1 MSCGNE
7 LTTLRL
13 VVGYSAVVNSVDD
26 PCAAIVRERDRD
38 RWLATLYAPVG
49 VRPALF
55 ALHALDL
62 ELGQVVATTTE
73 TMLGEIRLAWWR
85 EALTKL
91 DTAPPPAQPVLAAL
105 AAAALPLGV
114 KGQALEPLED
124 AFLSLLIDERLAGK
138 LLDDYLER
146 RGGTLF
152 GALATALGVAQPSAR
167 ALGRVWALGQL
178 VRPGIKAPPV
188 DPDDA
193 RRLAAI
199 ALPDKLAAPLR
210 PLAALAGFA
219 RRDVVRALGD
229 RPVGLPGGL
238 ARQAQLGWRVLTGR

>member
-1 MSCGNE
+1 MAERSDAADLNA
-7 LTTLRL
+7 TL
-13 VVGYSAVVNSVDD
+13 V
-26 PCAAIVRERDRD
+26 RDRD
-38 RWLATLYAPVG
+38 RDRYLATLYAPVA

-62 ELGQVVATTTE
+62 ELAKVVATTTE
-73 TMLGEIRLAWWR
+73 PMLGEIRLAWWR
-85 EALTKL
+85 ESLTKL

-105 AAAALPLGV
+105 ATHALPLGV
-114 KGQALEPLED
+114 KGQALEPMED
-124 AFLSLLIDERLAGK
+124 AFLALLLEERLAGRA
-138 LLDDYLER
+138 LDDHLDR

-152 GALATALGVAQPSAR
+152 GACATALGVAQASAR

-193 RRLAAI
+193 RRIAA
-199 ALPDKLAAPLR
+199 APPPAKLAPPLR

-219 RRDVVRALGD
+219 AADVARALGSR
-229 RPVGLPGGL
+229 RPATPGSAG
-238 ARQAQLGWRVLTGR
+238 RQARLLWRVATGR

>member
-1 MSCGNE
+1 MSSE
-7 LTTLRL
+7 
-13 VVGYSAVVNSVDD
+13 D
-26 PCAAIVRERDRD
+26 CAAAVRERDRD
-38 RWLATLYAPVG
+38 RYLATLYAPVE

-62 ELGQVVATTTE
+62 ELARVVATTTE
-73 TMLGEIRLAWWR
+73 AMLGEIRLAWWR

-105 AAAALPLGV
+105 AGHALPLGI

-124 AFLSLLIDERLAGK
+124 AFLALLLEERLAGR
-138 LLDDYLER
+138 LLDDHLDR

-152 GALATALGVAQPSAR
+152 AACATALGVAQGSAR

-193 RRLAAI
+193 RRIAST
-199 ALPDKLAAPLR
+199 ALPTRLTPPLR

-219 RRDVVRALGD
+219 AADVARALGN
-229 RPVGLPGGL
+229 RPPATPGHAG
-238 ARQAQLGWRVLTGR
+238 RQARMLWRVATGR

>member
-1 MSCGNE
+1 VSADHCAN
-7 LTTLRL
+7 L
-13 VVGYSAVVNSVDD
+13 V
-26 PCAAIVRERDRD
+26 RTRDRD
-38 RWLATLYAPVG
+38 RWLATLYAPAA

-62 ELGQVVATTTE
+62 ELASVVVTTTDA
-73 TMLGEIRLAWWR
+73 MLGEIRLAWWR
-85 EALTKL
+85 EALTRL

-105 AAAALPLGV
+105 AAYALPLGV

-124 AFLSLLIDERLAGK
+124 AFLSLLIDERLAGRA
-138 LLDDYLER
+138 LDDHLDR

-152 GALATALGVAQPSAR
+152 GACATALGVAQPSAR

-193 RRLAAI
+193 RRIAGAAF
-199 ALPDKLAAPLR
+199 PVKLAPSLR
-210 PLAALAGFA
+210 SLAALAGFA
-219 RRDVVRALGD
+219 RADVARALGD
-229 RPVGLPGGL
+229 RAIGVPGSIG
-238 ARQAQLGWRVLTGR
+238 RQARLAWRVTTGR

>member
-1 MSCGNE
+1 MPADYCAD
-7 LTTLRL
+7 L
-13 VVGYSAVVNSVDD
+13 V
-26 PCAAIVRERDRD
+26 RDRD
-38 RWLATLYAPVG
+38 RDRFLATLYAPSA

-62 ELGQVVATTTE
+62 ELAGVVATTTE
-73 TMLGEIRLAWWR
+73 AMLGEIRLAWWR
-85 EALTKL
+85 EALTRL

-105 AAAALPLGV
+105 AASALPLGV
-114 KGQALEPLED
+114 RGQALEPLED
-124 AFLSLLIDERLAGK
+124 AYLSLLIDERLAGRA
-138 LLDDYLER
+138 LDDHLDR

-152 GALATALGVAQPSAR
+152 GACATALGVAQPSAQ

-193 RRLAAI
+193 RRIASEAFPARLAPA
-199 ALPDKLAAPLR
+199 LR

-219 RRDVVRALGD
+219 VADIARALGG
-229 RPVGLPGGL
+229 RRGGVPGGVT
-238 ARQAQLGWRVLTGR
+238 RQARLLWRVATGR

>member
-1 MSCGNE
+1 MS
-7 LTTLRL
+7 T
-13 VVGYSAVVNSVDD
+13 DH
-26 PCAAIVRERDRD
+26 CAALVRDRDRD
-38 RWLATLYAPVG
+38 RWLATLYAPAA

-62 ELGQVVATTTE
+62 ELAQVVATTTE
-73 TMLGEIRLAWWR
+73 AMLGEIRLAWWR
-85 EALTKL
+85 ESLTKL

-105 AAAALPLGV
+105 AGHALPLGV

-124 AFLSLLIDERLAGK
+124 AFLALLLDERLAGRS
-138 LLDDYLER
+138 LDDHLDR

-152 GALATALGVAQPSAR
+152 GACATALGVAQPSAR

-193 RRLAAI
+193 RAIAAAALPARLAS
-199 ALPDKLAAPLR
+199 PLR
-210 PLAALAGFA
+210 PLAALADLA
-219 RRDVVRALGD
+219 VADVARALGD
-229 RPVGLPGGL
+229 RPAAVPGSVP
-238 ARQAQLGWRVLTGR
+238 RQLRLLWRVATGR